1 MVAREMIEVSA
12 EEKQLI
18 ELVRQSD
25 YTKAA
30 EVIEML
36 RLAEAVIKDMEQD
49 APDEEEVGVNWREDT
64 RQAFIDVALG
74 NTLTEE
80 EFWKALDDDEE
91 T

>member
-1 MVAREMIEVSA
+1 M
-12 EEKQLI
+12 L
-18 ELVRQSD
+18 
-25 YTKAA
+25 
-30 EVIEML
+30 EML

>member
-1 MVAREMIEVSA
+1 
-12 EEKQLI
+12 
-18 ELVRQSD
+18 
-25 YTKAA
+25 
-30 EVIEML
+30 
-36 RLAEAVIKDMEQD
+36 
-49 APDEEEVGVNWREDT
+49 VNWREDT